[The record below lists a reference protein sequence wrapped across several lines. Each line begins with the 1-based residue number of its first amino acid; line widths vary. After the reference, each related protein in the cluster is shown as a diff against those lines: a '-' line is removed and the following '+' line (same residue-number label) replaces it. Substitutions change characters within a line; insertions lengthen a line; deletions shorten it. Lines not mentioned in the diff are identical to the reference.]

1 MHNIVACATDGAPSM
16 MGRYRGFVAFL
27 KEEVPNVLYS
37 HCVIH
42 RQHLVGKHLSTR
54 LQESLNVIIKTINKI
69 KSNAKILLY
78 TEVRWLSK
86 GTCLT
91 RFAELYDSVVQFL
104 KSEHEIGLCTQLK
117 AIKHDAFYLA
127 WIFKKFKEIN
137 LKLQGTDVT
146 LITCKNALTLFIK
159 KLDIFHHNLLQG
171 EFHQFPELL
180 TLKNDVTPEDIERFG
195 NHLSELKVDI

>member
-1 MHNIVACATDGAPSM
+1 MPT
-16 MGRYRGFVAFL
+16 
-27 KEEVPNVLYS
+27 VLYI

-54 LQESLNVIIKTINKI
+54 LHESLNVIIKTIKKN
-69 KSNAKILLY
+69 KSNAKNDRMFRQLCQDNNEHFIRLLLH

-91 RFAELYDSVVQFL
+91 RFAEWYDSVVQFL
-104 KSEHEIGLCTQLK
+104 ESEHEIGLCTQLK

-127 WIFKKFKEIN
+127 WIFIKFNEIN

-146 LITCKNALTLFIK
+146 LI
-159 KLDIFHHNLLQG
+159 
-171 EFHQFPELL
+171 
-180 TLKNDVTPEDIERFG
+180 
-195 NHLSELKVDI
+195 